1 MFILPPLF
9 QQVSKMLIQYQS
21 LFLSILILVQF
32 SSPVKD
38 RIGIMNNTVM
48 IWTDN
53 YLVSGIVIQALH
65 EIIDVMCLCNVR
77 TEFLSDQLTAELA
90 AIPIQ

>member
-53 YLVSGIVIQALH
+53 YLVAGIVVQALYKV
-65 EIIDVMCLCNVR
+65 IYVVCLRNVR
-77 TEFLSDQLTAELA
+77 SELLSDQLTAKLA
-90 AIPIQ
+90 PVSV